1 MAKSGT
7 RRLAA
12 RLLALLTSVVLTLLL
27 LEGLVRLVGLES
39 ASYSSIS
46 GFCRYDPYLGWKLI
60 PENETVFKGRHFA
73 ALVESSSQGLRDRFY
88 PLEPEPGRERI
99 VVLGDSVAWCW
110 GVEIEECFTKG
121 VEAALKDTDVITMGV
136 PGYSTA
142 QSMLFYERI
151 GRNFKPDR
159 VLFIAFGNDP
169 QENLE
174 TSQRP
179 HFVVEDDE
187 LVLTNYPVE
196 RRKSR
201 LKEWLRNHSQLFVQA
216 DHAAQVGQEMLR
228 QWREGRGSGTT
239 GPKPHSG
246 ATQDWFGEA
255 WTIHEALLE
264 RLANDVAA
272 DGAQLDIITVDYPE
286 RFTERIKEFCATR
299 DCRVLDFDP
308 ILRQAEAEDRPLR
321 LQSDDHL
328 SPEGNRLLADAVLE
342 FLDQPALASEAD
354 FR

>member
-1 MAKSGT
+1 MARGGS
-7 RRLAA
+7 RRLAV
-12 RLLALLTSVVLTLLL
+12 RSLALLTSLVLTLLL

-46 GFCRYDPYLGWKLI
+46 GFCRYDPHLGWKLI
-60 PENETVFKGRHFA
+60 PENKTVFKGRHFA
-73 ALVESSSQGLRDRFY
+73 ALVESSSQGLRDRYY

-110 GVEIEECFTKG
+110 GVMIEQCFTKL
-121 VEAALKDTDVITMGV
+121 VEAGLKDTDVITMGV

-216 DHAAQVGQEMLR
+216 DHAAQVAQEMLR
-228 QWREGRGSGTT
+228 QWREGRASGTT
-239 GPKPHSG
+239 ATKPHAG
-246 ATQDWFGEA
+246 ASQDRLGQA
-255 WTIHEALLE
+255 SALLE
-264 RLANDVAA
+264 ALTERLADAVAA
-272 DGAQLDIITVDYPE
+272 DGAQLDIVTVDYPE
-286 RFTERIKEFCATR
+286 RFTDWTKEYCATR
-299 DCRVLDFDP
+299 GCRVLAFGP
-308 ILRQAEAEDRPLR
+308 ILSQAEAEDRPMR
-321 LQSDDHL
+321 LQGDPHL

-342 FLDQPALASEAD
+342 FLAQPALASQD
-354 FR
+354 GIR